1 MIIVI
6 LISCVALVATGNQER
21 SMKLSE
27 QLRTSCT
34 AQRKGMRDA
43 TRTIGPL
50 SMVNAFCIH
59 PAFHSPV
66 SLQNEQYEVVELAP
80 SEDAAERDSMVDNP
94 RYGEIKH

>member
-1 MIIVI
+1 
-6 LISCVALVATGNQER
+6 
-21 SMKLSE
+21 MKLAE

-34 AQRKGMRDA
+34 AQRKGTCMWDA
-43 TRTIGPL
+43 TRTIGPQ
-50 SMVNAFCIH
+50 SMVNTFSIH

>member
-1 MIIVI
+1 
-6 LISCVALVATGNQER
+6 
-21 SMKLSE
+21 MKLSE

-34 AQRKGMRDA
+34 AQRKGMWDA

-50 SMVNAFCIH
+50 SMVNAYNH